1 MANISEED
9 SRINSWNAELSQTLI
24 PSSVFL
30 GICIV
35 VGIIGN
41 SLVILIYGLKLR
53 GAKER
58 YFIPIL
64 AVVDLLAL
72 CETAGFNISYNVSP
86 VRFKG
91 QQLCKW
97 SWFFGY
103 MTSVMSIFLL
113 LVIAIQRY
121 LKICRLCGKQMT
133 LGWKRVAVL
142 GTFIAAALISA
153 PIPVTYGLDPAY
165 SARYNVTGSACRR
178 LTQENRWLSLIHAI
192 VCNVIVAGVV
202 WALIILYTLIGRK
215 IHSQMQ
221 QWKRQRTN
229 DNNVKMTNLN
239 DGTNGTSSADRNK
252 QTMFKITAMFMLIS
266 LIFIVSFSPKVVIFI
281 LECVD
286 SGFWDSL
293 SYSNRLLVRFLD
305 VLFVINNIANPFVYA
320 FLDVKFSQQLK
331 KIFCDLDYS
340 L

>member
-1 MANISEED
+1 
-9 SRINSWNAELSQTLI
+9 
-24 PSSVFL
+24 
-30 GICIV
+30 
-35 VGIIGN
+35 
-41 SLVILIYGLKLR
+41 
-53 GAKER
+53 
-58 YFIPIL
+58 
-64 AVVDLLAL
+64 
-72 CETAGFNISYNVSP
+72 
-86 VRFKG
+86 
-91 QQLCKW
+91 
-97 SWFFGY
+97 
-103 MTSVMSIFLL
+103 
-113 LVIAIQRY
+113 
-121 LKICRLCGKQMT
+121 
-133 LGWKRVAVL
+133 
-142 GTFIAAALISA
+142 
-153 PIPVTYGLDPAY
+153 
-165 SARYNVTGSACRR
+165 
-178 LTQENRWLSLIHAI
+178 
-192 VCNVIVAGVV
+192 
-202 WALIILYTLIGRK
+202 
-215 IHSQMQ
+215 MQ
-221 QWKRQRTN
+221 QSKRQRTN